1 MASPLARFNQA
12 MRGTKTVQLRLTVTT
27 VAGDTQ
33 SVDATVKL
41 SKLNKINGPGLTSH
55 NVYTLRKTGRVQ
67 TIDSNGTQYT
77 YELLAATQ
85 FPSELIDAEIQ
96 LSSSEPATSDEP
108 KETQN
113 ESDAT

>member
-41 SKLNKINGPGLTSH
+41 SKLNKINGPGLTGH

-67 TIDSNGTQYT
+67 TIDSNGTQYV

-85 FPSELIDAEIQ
+85 IPSELIDAEIQ
-96 LSSSEPATSDEP
+96 FAPTEPVVTQ
-108 KETQN
+108 ETPN